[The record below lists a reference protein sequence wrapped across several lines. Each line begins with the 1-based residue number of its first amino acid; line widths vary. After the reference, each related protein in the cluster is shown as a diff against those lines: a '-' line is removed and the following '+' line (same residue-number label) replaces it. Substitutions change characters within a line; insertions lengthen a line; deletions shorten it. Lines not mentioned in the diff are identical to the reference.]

1 MDFERFWV
9 DLAWVGCRGDSKIT
23 GYCLGAKPCGDV
35 VLSDARREEWC
46 TATGKQG
53 RNSLSES
60 SREGAEDGTISDAP
74 LTRGRQHLALWKWDA
89 GMVHVE
95 PSDPLGCW
103 GCLCRGDL
111 WGGFPVPWAL
121 QGTGITLNW
130 QLIPSCFLPL
140 GKAKYTSVKA
150 FLWSKKELQ
159 EMSLDP
165 NDEASLSQPSAFPVR
180 KLKRSQE
187 LDF

>member
-1 MDFERFWV
+1 MDFKRFWV

-111 WGGFPVPWAL
+111 WGGFPVL
-121 QGTGITLNW
+121 RGTAGNW
-130 QLIPSCFLPL
+130 HHPELTAHPL
-140 GKAKYTSVKA
+140 LLSPPGEGKIHICEG
-150 FLWSKKELQ
+150 F
-159 EMSLDP
+159 SL
-165 NDEASLSQPSAFPVR
+165 E
-180 KLKRSQE
+180 
-187 LDF
+187 